1 MSEKRNINV
10 CQESPI
16 KFTKS
21 KISKIISAITSSDIP
36 KYLFEN
42 INRLFMDQEEGEQFL
57 MNLFSIESE
66 KKKGKDKKD
75 INDNK
80 YSIKLKEL
88 IYIVIIHF
96 NYYFFD
102 IFEKEKQ
109 MIFNEQE
116 FINECFKKSIEI
128 ISNLNYNN
136 NYGNNNNLLF
146 HKYFCIITYFILRCK
161 YNKVYNKIEIE
172 NIIKCLNNNEL
183 NEIFT
188 DIYSSISALGLF
200 SSDSNTYNSN
210 KKTDNQKSLLEL
222 NIFQKYNFIS
232 KLINNYSTN
241 NNIKKSSI
249 DFSTKDLNNFYLY
262 INKSKYSPLFNNI
275 GKHNNKEIID
285 VMDNSKEFLYL
296 DKIKSINSKLHLL
309 YKEKKN

>member
-1 MSEKRNINV
+1 ME
-10 CQESPI
+10 Q
-16 KFTKS
+16 
-21 KISKIISAITSSDIP
+21 D
-36 KYLFEN
+36 
-42 INRLFMDQEEGEQFL
+42 EGEQFL
-57 MNLFSIESE
+57 MNLFSIKSNKQNE
-66 KKKGKDKKD
+66 KDNKD

-88 IYIVIIHF
+88 IYILIIHF

-102 IFEKEKQ
+102 IFASEKK

-116 FINECFKKSIEI
+116 FINECLKKSMEI

-161 YNKVYNKIEIE
+161 YNKEYNKNEIE
-172 NIIKCLNNNEL
+172 NIIKCLNNSDL

-188 DIYSSISALGLF
+188 DIYSSISSSGLF
-200 SSDSNTYNSN
+200 FSDLNSN
-210 KKTDNQKSLLEL
+210 NNDKKIDNKKSLLEL

-232 KLINNYSTN
+232 KLINNYSTSN
-241 NNIKKSSI
+241 NTKKSSI

-275 GKHNNKEIID
+275 DNHKNNEAID
-285 VMDNSKEFLYL
+285 IMDNSKEFLYL
-296 DKIKSINSKLHLL
+296 DKLKSINSKLHLL
-309 YKEKKN
+309 FKERKKLTKVLFYGQKCSGKTTLGKKLLNNPLIIDIDESLETNYLLG